1 MSELKSLA
9 TAAPVQEI
17 IRTNSIFVEV
27 DGSIRRITLD
37 KFIDAINSGE
47 TELLRS
53 VAWGIPIKQAIQSS
67 SDWGR
72 VGNLDMWEQFK
83 SECGRYLVKNNGHAA
98 KLSKTN
104 SGVYA
109 DGTPLDES
117 IGHVMFNAPRIY
129 YRVAIDAINQVPY
142 LWMSMIPIGGHFID
156 CTVGAYKASM
166 SGSALTSRS
175 GVAPAGSKTITDFWN
190 AAQVNGKDWGLQS
203 YDHRKFMM
211 MLLLSEFGNP
221 NSQAVLGNG
230 VCGSNNQWSD
240 WSTPLTW
247 SLGATKSLGD
257 AVGKIDISWTN
268 SSGTAVLN
276 ANHVSLFGIEDPW
289 ALQWEFTQGIYCGSA
304 NNDGQDGS
312 EVFIYEGNRLPSA
325 SELASH
331 PEGDYRQLTRLTSEG
346 FIQRMTLGDYFDL
359 VPSQHGGGGSSY
371 WGDYHYANTTGQVVL
386 WGGHATYGAYA
397 GLVYPDSSNA
407 WSASSS
413 FFGSRL
419 AYYGDLVIMSG
430 AQLVAE

>member
-1 MSELKSLA
+1 MLKSLA
-9 TAAPVQEI
+9 TVTEVQEI
-17 IRTNSIFVEV
+17 IRTNSILVEV

-53 VAWGIPIKQAIQSS
+53 VAWGIPIKQAVQSS
-67 SDWGR
+67 SSWGR
-72 VGNLDMWEQFK
+72 VGNLDMWAQFK
-83 SECGRYLVKNNGHAA
+83 YECGRYLVKNNGHAA
-98 KLSKTN
+98 KLSKTY
-104 SGVYA
+104 SGIYA

-117 IGHVMFNAPRIY
+117 IGHIMFHAPRLY
-129 YRVAIDAINQVPY
+129 YRVAVDAINQVPY

-166 SGSALTSRS
+166 SGTALTSRS
-175 GVAPAGSKTITDFWN
+175 GVKPAGSKTITAFWN

-221 NSQAVLGNG
+221 NSQMMVGNG
-230 VCGSNNQWSD
+230 VTGSNNGSD
-240 WSTPLTW
+240 WSTPLSW
-247 SLGATKSLGD
+247 DLGATKSLGD
-257 AVGKIDISWTN
+257 AVGKVDVSWTN
-268 SSGTAVLN
+268 SAGTKVLDS
-276 ANHVSLFGIEDPW
+276 NHVSLFGIEDPW
-289 ALQWEFTQGIYCGSA
+289 ALQWEFSQGIYCGSA

-331 PEGDYRQLTRLTSEG
+331 PEGDYRQLTRLTSSG
-346 FIQRMTLGDYFDL
+346 YIQKMTLGEYFDL
-359 VPSQHGGGGSSY
+359 VPSQHGGGGTSY
-371 WGDYHYANTTGQVVL
+371 WGDYHYANNTGQVVL
-386 WGGHATYGAYA
+386 WGCTAHSGALA
-397 GLVYPDSSNA
+397 GLVFLNSGDA
-407 WSASSS
+407 WSFSRSD
-413 FFGSRL
+413 FGSRL